1 MSNELSVE
9 EAELHEREMA
19 LMEMEAEL
27 FEQESGLEGMEKA
40 FSKQNKALTNLVSY
54 VADQEANLRD
64 RAEAMGPRAVELVE
78 ELLADSDSVDASDLA
93 GADVDE
99 ERRVMI
105 ERRTELLELRSQI
118 IEDREAIYE
127 ARHAAIENLEAS
139 VGGLEASL
147 LEQEKRVSDALR
159 QLITSASSFMSGDD
173 DGDDD
178 KEGDTASQASGNG
191 VTRTERTSEVVAR
204 EAFTVIAGEAPARTE
219 ASLKAEHESK
229 AKARQAARKKD

>member
-1 MSNELSVE
+1 MSNELSLE

-27 FEQESGLEGMEKA
+27 HERESGLEGMEQA
-40 FSKQNKALTNLVSY
+40 FSKQNKALSNLVSY
-54 VADQEANLRD
+54 VTDQEASLRS
-64 RAEAMGPRAVELVE
+64 RAEAMGAQAVELVE
-78 ELLADSDSVDASDLA
+78 ELLAGAETVDPSDLA
-93 GADVDE
+93 GADIDE

-105 ERRTELLELRSQI
+105 ERRNELLELRSQI
-118 IEDREAIYE
+118 VEDREAIFE

-159 QLITSASSFMSGDD
+159 QLITSASSFMSEDG

-178 KEGDTASQASGNG
+178 QEGDTASAAGGTG
-191 VTRTERTSEVVAR
+191 VTRTERTSEVVPR

-229 AKARQAARKKD
+229 QRARQAARNKD

>member
-1 MSNELSVE
+1 MSNELSLE

-27 FEQESGLEGMEKA
+27 HERESGLEGMEQA
-40 FSKQNKALTNLVSY
+40 FSKQNKALSNLVSY
-54 VADQEANLRD
+54 VADQEASLRS
-64 RAEAMGPRAVELVE
+64 RAEAMGAQAVELVE
-78 ELLADSDSVDASDLA
+78 ELLAGAETVDPSDLA
-93 GADVDE
+93 GADIDE

-105 ERRTELLELRSQI
+105 ERRNELLELRSQI
-118 IEDREAIYE
+118 VEDREAIFE

-159 QLITSASSFMSGDD
+159 QLITSASSFMSEDG

-178 KEGDTASQASGNG
+178 QEGDTASATGGTG
-191 VTRTERTSEVVAR
+191 VTRTERTSEVVPR

-229 AKARQAARKKD
+229 QRARQAARNKD

>member
-1 MSNELSVE
+1 MSNELTLE

-27 FEQESGLEGMEKA
+27 HEREGGLEGRELA
-40 FSKQNKALTNLVSY
+40 FSKQNKALSNLVSY
-54 VADQEANLRD
+54 VTDQEASLRS
-64 RAEAMGPRAVELVE
+64 RAEAMGAQAVELVE
-78 ELLADSDSVDASDLA
+78 ELLAGGETVAPSDLA
-93 GADVDE
+93 GADIDE

-105 ERRTELLELRSQI
+105 ERRNELLELRSQI
-118 IEDREAIYE
+118 VEDREAIFE

-159 QLITSASSFMSGDD
+159 QLITSASSFMSGDG

-178 KEGDTASQASGNG
+178 QEGDTASGPGGTG

-204 EAFTVIAGEAPARTE
+204 ESFTVIAGEAPARTE

-229 AKARQAARKKD
+229 QRARKAAQDKD

>member
-9 EAELHEREMA
+9 EEELHEREMG

-27 FEQESGLEGMEKA
+27 HEQESGLDGMEQA

-54 VADQEANLRD
+54 VADQEANLRT
-64 RAEAMGPRAVELVE
+64 RAEAMGSSAVELVE
-78 ELLADSDSVDASDLA
+78 DLLAESDSVDPDDLA

-105 ERRTELLELRSQI
+105 ERRTELLELRTQI

-139 VGGLEASL
+139 IGGLEANL
-147 LEQEKRVSDALR
+147 LEQEQRVSDALR

-178 KEGDTASQASGNG
+178 KEEDSASQASGSG
-191 VTRTERTSEVVAR
+191 VTRTERTSDVVAR
-204 EAFTVIAGEAPARTE
+204 ETFTVIAGEAPARTE

-229 AKARQAARKKD
+229 QKALRASLKKD

>member
-27 FEQESGLEGMEKA
+27 HEQESGLEGMEQA
-40 FSKQNKALTNLVSY
+40 FGKQNKALTNLVSY
-54 VADQEANLRD
+54 VADQEANLRT
-64 RAEAMGPRAVELVE
+64 RAEAMGSSAVELVD
-78 ELLADSDSVDASDLA
+78 ELLADSDTVDADDLA
-93 GADVDE
+93 GGEVDE

-105 ERRTELLELRSQI
+105 ERRSELLELRTQI

-127 ARHAAIENLEAS
+127 ARHAAIENLEAC
-139 VGGLEASL
+139 VGGLEARL

-178 KEGDTASQASGNG
+178 KEGDTASEASGSR
-191 VTRTERTSEVVAR
+191 VTRTERTSDVIGR
-204 EAFTVIAGEAPARTE
+204 ETFTVIAGEAPARTQ

-229 AKARQAARKKD
+229 QKALRDARAKE

>member
-1 MSNELSVE
+1 MSNELSAE

-27 FEQESGLEGMEKA
+27 HEQESGLEGMEQA

-54 VADQEANLRD
+54 VADQEANLKT
-64 RAEAMGPRAVELVE
+64 RAEAMGSAAVELVQ
-78 ELLADSDSVDASDLA
+78 ELLAESDSVDPGDLA

-105 ERRTELLELRSQI
+105 ERRTELLELRTQI

-178 KEGDTASQASGNG
+178 KEGDSASSPAGNG
-191 VTRTERTSEVVAR
+191 VTRTERTSDVVAR
-204 EAFTVIAGEAPARTE
+204 ETFTVIAGEAPARTE

-229 AKARQAARKKD
+229 QQARREARNKD